1 MAMVAPTDFTLDP
14 IRDPLMT
21 LFEGRVPLVTDDGQK
36 LHDAR
41 EAVARLVKT
50 TMAGA
55 RERGFHVL
63 SEFFLN
69 EALFKMPRVFP
80 LTD

>member
-1 MAMVAPTDFTLDP
+1 
-14 IRDPLMT
+14 MT
-21 LFEGRVPLVTDDGQK
+21 LLEGRVQLVTDAQK
-36 LHDAR
+36 LQEAR
-41 EAVARLVKT
+41 KAVARLVEGT
-50 TMAGA
+50 IAGA

-80 LTD
+80 LTN

>member
-1 MAMVAPTDFTLDP
+1 
-14 IRDPLMT
+14 
-21 LFEGRVPLVTDDGQK
+21 VTDDGQK